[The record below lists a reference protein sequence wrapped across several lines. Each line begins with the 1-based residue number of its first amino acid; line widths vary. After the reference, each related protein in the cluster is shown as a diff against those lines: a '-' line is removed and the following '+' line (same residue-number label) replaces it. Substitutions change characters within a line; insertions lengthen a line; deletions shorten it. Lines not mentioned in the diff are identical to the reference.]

1 MKRCRVSAG
10 FVWPDNI
17 ALVDILLC
25 RKCIFSMSSLG
36 DFLLLWR
43 RGKVEITTS
52 SVSPEIKRSLS
63 STVIYPMSQ
72 SSARERT
79 HIHVC
84 VHAYACVCGNG
95 NRWSD
100 AAKIL
105 GTIPKRFLRPPIF
118 TAKNDYTAGG
128 EISAITLRSLHLS
141 SFLIIVYRD
150 LEIYCRK

>member
-1 MKRCRVSAG
+1 
-10 FVWPDNI
+10 
-17 ALVDILLC
+17 
-25 RKCIFSMSSLG
+25 MSSLG

-63 STVIYPMSQ
+63 RTAMYPMS
-72 SSARERT
+72 RERT
-79 HIHVC
+79 CIYVC

-118 TAKNDYTAGG
+118 TAKNDYTAGE